1 MTYDVIDP
9 ENGRA
14 TVGGSVG
21 ATGSSTGAAE
31 VQVTKSNSGL
41 SFSGVVPSGD
51 LIVTTVFAERNAHG
65 AFLSVMSGHGA
76 ATGRVA
82 TQFYGAC
89 DVQ

>member
-21 ATGSSTGAAE
+21 AAGSSAGTAE
-31 VQVTKSNSGL
+31 VQIIKSNAGL

-51 LIVTTVFAERNAHG
+51 LIVTTLFAERNAQG
-65 AFLSVMSGHGA
+65 AFLAVKSEHGA
-76 ATGRVA
+76 ATGHVA

-89 DVQ
+89 DVR